1 MSKDSNKNSETCD
14 LDRVTKFI
22 VIGLAAGGYEGGFNN
37 CCVSSA
43 GDYPSFGI
51 GGWEGLGSEGDQF
64 LERMAAK
71 DSSLSSLTSYT
82 NKSYSE
88 LESSGAKSTIQS
100 LLESDAGQKAQLS
113 ILAEDFP
120 GRYWGVMQEYFPDFF
135 SLEPRSQIYI
145 GMWMNTGPACCAP
158 FIAKRPHNDFE
169 TVYKTYKE
177 EYGPA
182 AVSSEYWDGYA
193 NRADG
198 TYSYVKGLDLT
209 KDPDP
214 SMAVNSGGFSSNN
227 AHGKSTFDKL
237 ISGMGFDCKYM
248 GETVTITKLPKG
260 KTYPCE
266 PVYPDWIT
274 VGDTIPQWVMSTT
287 VAKVNQKNA
296 AALNSSSTESSE
308 ILTPEEASDIKSSMK
323 NIKSEINSTEEAS
336 YEKWCASNGYDYS
349 DKTEENQA
357 KIKAAYAEALKADE
371 SKPESERMF
380 MNGYYH
386 GGDTVIKEKL
396 TKIDEKKATLN
407 ELTTKLANSNKKEE
421 ELAKAKVEKEYGPS
435 KNKETVKEKI
445 PEKEVST
452 PANEES
458 KETPK
463 PNKTY
468 TVNKNTAFE
477 VFKKHST
484 KITGTFS
491 DYIMLDKITPL
502 SDTVE
507 ITVKCITSTSAI
519 METSL
524 AVINYSD
531 NSIAHKRGIIK
542 DIPDNEI
549 MSYISIT

>member
-1 MSKDSNKNSETCD
+1 MSKDSSKNSETCD

-158 FIAKRPHNDFE
+158 FIAKRPHDDFE
-169 TVYKTYKE
+169 TVYKVFKE

-198 TYSYVKGLDLT
+198 TYEYVKGLDLT

-214 SMAVNSGGFSSNN
+214 SMIVDSSKSMGNGSGPGSSGGSGRGN
-227 AHGKSTFDKL
+227 AGSGFKKIYIGEKTVRL
-237 ISGMGFDCKYM
+237 IKIP
-248 GETVTITKLPKG
+248 EG
-260 KTYPCE
+260 KTVPFE
-266 PVYPDWIT
+266 PIYPDLIT
-274 VGDTIPQWVMSTT
+274 VSDTIPEWALNAVMSD
-287 VAKVNQKNA
+287 VNT
-296 AALNSSSTESSE
+296 NSSSSSSE
-308 ILTPEEASDIKSSMK
+308 INNSNSSDTIVDTKKNLEEEFKKFKETRYQLWLKD
-323 NIKSEINSTEEAS
+323 
-336 YEKWCASNGYDYS
+336 NGYTEDVVRENPELYAQKYNQAS
-349 DKTEENQA
+349 SDDSTKFIEDIYTAGDKTIIEEVNNYKT
-357 KIKAAYAEALKADE
+357 KIKELEDKIISEANKNKDDNKA
-371 SKPESERMF
+371 
-380 MNGYYH
+380 
-386 GGDTVIKEKL
+386 
-396 TKIDEKKATLN
+396 N
-407 ELTTKLANSNKKEE
+407 EDKKE
-421 ELAKAKVEKEYGPS
+421 A
-435 KNKETVKEKI
+435 
-445 PEKEVST
+445 
-452 PANEES
+452 
-458 KETPK
+458 
-463 PNKTY
+463 
-468 TVNKNTAFE
+468 
-477 VFKKHST
+477 
-484 KITGTFS
+484 
-491 DYIMLDKITPL
+491 
-502 SDTVE
+502 
-507 ITVKCITSTSAI
+507 
-519 METSL
+519 
-524 AVINYSD
+524 
-531 NSIAHKRGIIK
+531 
-542 DIPDNEI
+542 
-549 MSYISIT
+549 